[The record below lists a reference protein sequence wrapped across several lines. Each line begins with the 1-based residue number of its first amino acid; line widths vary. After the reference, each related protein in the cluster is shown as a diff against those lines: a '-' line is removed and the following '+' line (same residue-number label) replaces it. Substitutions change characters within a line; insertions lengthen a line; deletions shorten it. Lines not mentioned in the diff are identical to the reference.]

1 MTVQMTARLI
11 GNALREHA
19 EGCTLALRVQ
29 PGAKKSG
36 FTGVYGEGSESR
48 LKISLQAPPIEGR
61 ANDAVIAF
69 LATNFSISK
78 TSVEI
83 LSGELSRSKI
93 VLLKGVTR
101 PRAEAV
107 LSVVLVQPE
116 SFL

>member
-1 MTVQMTARLI
+1 MTAGLI

-19 EGCTLALRVQ
+19 DGCTLALRVQ
-29 PGAKKSG
+29 PGAKKSAIAG
-36 FTGVYGEGSESR
+36 IYGEGSEAR
-48 LKISLQAPPIEGR
+48 LKIALQALPIDGR

-69 LATNFSISK
+69 LATKFSISK
-78 TSVEI
+78 SSVEI
-83 LSGELSRSKI
+83 LSGELSRGKI